1 MAMTYVLNIPNKE
14 KIEILI
20 TKSGKKEGNRY
31 PINCMWSEAHH
42 NLQKNPKLST
52 TLTSDTQRKV

>member
-1 MAMTYVLNIPNKE
+1 
-14 KIEILI
+14 
-20 TKSGKKEGNRY
+20 
-31 PINCMWSEAHH
+31 MWSEAHH

>member
-31 PINCMWSEAHH
+31 PINCM
-42 NLQKNPKLST
+42 
-52 TLTSDTQRKV
+52 